1 MKFRIFKGVSATKE
15 RQGSKQVRSDEFAR
29 PFDVEELIAAYY
41 SNSWHAGCINL
52 KTICILGDGI
62 KDKGI
67 EDILKKS
74 VRNDSVFTL
83 LQKTILDLRIFGDAF
98 WEVVRVGGDV
108 EIYHIPSWTME
119 VDEDGSFMQ
128 VVNDKKVKYPAD
140 ELWHFR
146 EPSLLSQIWGAP
158 DYLPLINDD
167 TISTISTIKKYN
179 KNFFQ
184 NNAIP
189 DGILFI
195 QGGDISATTEM
206 GLRQFFLSKFRGV
219 ENAAKFCIAPVPE
232 GAKIQMEKLQD
243 HSDGKFL
250 ELQDSLISEIVSC
263 HGVPPRLASLLI
275 PGSLGGGGEASG
287 ELKIFLNTRIKPLQN
302 VFGGQLDKFFMQVF
316 GMDTDISFIP
326 FDIMPDT
333 AEIALSA
340 LRG

>member
-1 MKFRIFKGVSATKE
+1 MRFRIFKSAKPKKE
-15 RQGSKQVRSDEFAR
+15 RSKRIKSDEYAR
-29 PFDVEELIAAYY
+29 PFDVDELISAYY

-62 KDKGI
+62 EDKAI
-67 EDILKKS
+67 EDILKES
-74 VRNDSVFTL
+74 VREDSVFTL

-98 WEVVRVGGDV
+98 WEVVRVGGAV
-108 EIYHIPSWTME
+108 EIYHIPSWTMTVNKYGKFVQE
-119 VDEDGSFMQ
+119 VD
-128 VVNDKKVKYPAD
+128 DKRVEFPDD

-146 EPSLLSQIWGAP
+146 EPSLLSQIWGTP
-158 DYLPLINDD
+158 DYMPLIKDEA
-167 TISTISTIKKYN
+167 ISTISTIKKYN
-179 KNFFQ
+179 NNFFR

-195 QGGDISATTEM
+195 QGGDISASTEM

-232 GAKIQMEKLQD
+232 GVKIQLEKLQD

-250 ELQDSLISEIVSC
+250 ELQDSLIAEIVSC
-263 HGVPPRLASLLI
+263 HGVPPRLASLMM

-302 VFGGQLDKFFMQVF
+302 VFGGQLDKFFMHVF
-316 GMDTDISFIP
+316 DMDTDISFIP
-326 FDIMPDT
+326 FDIMPES

-340 LRG
+340 LRGGV